1 MKTNFFQQFLF
12 TTSFAITLLC
22 SSCSNEENIPD
33 QNSNNNE
40 PAIGNIVETSE
51 FLYESINENE
61 DVEFPLFDV
70 KTLKSVLSDLGT
82 TQNNKALSY
91 WGVGIDYRVW
101 KWNGSSWGQPNPAAR
116 LRSVHL
122 SSYGTNNG
130 TGVWAIGTDSHPW
143 KWNGSYWTPV
153 FPSGNF
159 QDLAPWDD
167 TRALAIHRNSSGNEV
182 LITIDGGHSWSQ
194 LGAKTGFISI
204 SVGSSYNVWGV
215 WCSTPNNYSG
225 TKYLYKY
232 NFSTNN
238 WDYVPTPVSP
248 TIAAAMFDD
257 GVYINEYTTPSRVF
271 RASDGVTFIQPNPAA
286 RIYSSLD
293 AANSDIICAIGWD
306 THPVYSTNSGG
317 IWDYLNYQAHL
328 RNVNAG
334 YE

>member
-1 MKTNFFQQFLF
+1 MKTNFLQQFLLA
-12 TTSFAITLLC
+12 TSFAITLLC

-130 TGVWAIGTDSHPW
+130 TGVWAIGTDRHVW
-143 KWNGSYWTPV
+143 KWTGSCWDPV
-153 FPSGNF
+153 NSVRTIT
-159 QDLAPWDD
+159 DLAPWDD
-167 TRALAIHRNSSGNEV
+167 TRALALEPSTGGNRV
-182 LITIDGGHSWSQ
+182 LITTNGGYTWSQ
-194 LGAKTGFISI
+194 VGTKTGFISI
-204 SVGSSYNVWGV
+204 SVGNSYNVWGI
-215 WCSTPNNYSG
+215 WSSNGNISG

-232 NFSTNN
+232 NFNTNI

-248 TIAAAMFDD
+248 TIAAAMFTD
-257 GVYINEYTTPSRVF
+257 GVYINEYATPSRVF
-271 RASDGVTFIQPNPAA
+271 RALDGVTFVQPNPAA
-286 RIYSSLD
+286 RIYSGLD
-293 AANSDIICAIGWD
+293 AANDEIICAIGGSN
-306 THPVYSTNSGG
+306 HPVYSVNAGG
-317 IWDYLNYQAHL
+317 VWDYLNYQAQL
-328 RNVNAG
+328 RSVNAG
-334 YE
+334 FE